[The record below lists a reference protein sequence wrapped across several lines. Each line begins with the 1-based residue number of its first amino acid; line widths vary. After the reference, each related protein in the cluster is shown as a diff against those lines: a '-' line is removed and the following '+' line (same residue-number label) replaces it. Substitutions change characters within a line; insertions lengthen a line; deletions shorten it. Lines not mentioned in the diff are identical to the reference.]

1 MSYLAEKY
9 VIGSLL
15 MDKDCMSE
23 IYGMLEADMFTS
35 ELLGRVFHE
44 YQRAYDRGY
53 DLTLPLIEQRLRSD
67 NFPSELVMSELRDCL
82 SETITSAKCRCGFK
96 RL

>member
-35 ELLGRVFHE
+35 ELLGRVFHDV
-44 YQRAYDRGY
+44 AS
-53 DLTLPLIEQRLRSD
+53 IFRSSSIVALENNLD
-67 NFPSELVMSELRDCL
+67 ILNRRDDFVRYR
-82 SETITSAKCRCGFK
+82 T
-96 RL
+96 